1 MRALGYSRRKPP
13 LETQTKKEVTEKSTE
28 TLPVSADS
36 QPSEE
41 FDESVELLQLFE
53 ILFLISDSTNL
64 SVELRILI
72 PAQPQ
77 INEAAIASFFVSL
90 NLSAIAGLIKVARNN
105 PTIVV
110 LIK

>member
-41 FDESVELLQLFE
+41 FDESVELL
-53 ILFLISDSTNL
+53 
-64 SVELRILI
+64 
-72 PAQPQ
+72 
-77 INEAAIASFFVSL
+77 
-90 NLSAIAGLIKVARNN
+90 
-105 PTIVV
+105 
-110 LIK
+110 